1 MLRRDAIVLDTETT
15 DLHGRICELAVVDV
29 HGTVLL
35 DSLVNPGCPIAR
47 DATRVH
53 GITDRDVASA
63 PRLDELLPQLIA
75 LAGDRPILA
84 YNAPYDRAA
93 LLADAARL
101 DAPLGGLGRRNRWG
115 CLMRARAAA
124 CRAPWARLDAGH
136 RAAGDAAAASTV
148 LWEVAYLTPACH
160 SPPAPMRHS
169 GLL

>member
-15 DLHGRICELAVVDV
+15 DLHGRICEVAVVDV
-29 HGTVLL
+29 HGAVLL
-35 DSLVNPGCPIAR
+35 DSLVNPGCPIAA

-53 GITDRDVASA
+53 GITDRDVAAA
-63 PRLDELLPQLIA
+63 PRLDELLPRLIA

-93 LLADAARL
+93 LLTDAARL
-101 DAPLGGLGRRNRWG
+101 RSPLGGLGRRRRWG

-124 CRAPWARLDAGH
+124 SRAPWARLDGGH

-148 LWEVAYLTPACH
+148 LWEIADLTPACH
-160 SPPAPMRHS
+160 SPPRPLYS
-169 GLL
+169 GKL